1 MRRALKREPLPE
13 GAWDEALKW
22 WRYATAN
29 PSRIASYKLE
39 VKYVGGGAS
48 AIENSPRTQKDT
60 IHDEA

>member
-1 MRRALKREPLPE
+1 MATKRDPLPP
-13 GAWDEALKW
+13 GAWDEALEW
-22 WRYATAN
+22 WGHATAD
-29 PSRIASYKLE
+29 PSRIASFKLE